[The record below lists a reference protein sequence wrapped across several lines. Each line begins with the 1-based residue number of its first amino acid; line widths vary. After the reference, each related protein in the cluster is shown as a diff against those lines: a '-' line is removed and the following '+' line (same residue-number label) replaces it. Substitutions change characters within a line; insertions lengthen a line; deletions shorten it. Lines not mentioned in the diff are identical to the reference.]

1 MVHFSQTG
9 TSRKITVYTTKFAS
23 GGRFDTTGVSS
34 PFSWSKD
41 SRHTER
47 WELWIIV
54 SDCDEWYGHG
64 EFNGDEDPDASYIVP
79 EGQNETLFGF
89 VAVSTS
95 TGDITSGNLLDAVQ
109 FRQYYRMDF
118 QTPPSGS
125 GTYSTDGETPV
136 AFDSAASKSDYALVG
151 SDVTVSAKPVDA
163 SHHFLGAYVGDTFVD
178 ADQWTANADGS
189 YSLTRTLTANLS
201 VRLMFSANTVVYN
214 VNGGDPYDSDNPET
228 GHEIYIK
235 RGSSYTNKTAATKRN
250 DDGWRFTD
258 WKYDDDHILGVNHKI
273 TYGSKTNDL
282 SISQNDQTVVSGIP
296 AEKDITLTA

>member
-1 MVHFSQTG
+1 M
-9 TSRKITVYTTKFAS
+9 TVT
-23 GGRFDTTGVSS
+23 
-34 PFSWSKD
+34 
-41 SRHTER
+41 
-47 WELWIIV
+47 
-54 SDCDEWYGHG
+54 
-64 EFNGDEDPDASYIVP
+64 
-79 EGQNETLFGF
+79 
-89 VAVSTS
+89 
-95 TGDITSGNLLDAVQ
+95 
-109 FRQYYRMDF
+109 
-118 QTPPSGS
+118 
-125 GTYSTDGETPV
+125 
-136 AFDSAASKSDYALVG
+136 
-151 SDVTVSAKPVDA
+151 AKPVDA

-282 SISQNDQTVVSGIP
+282 SISQNDQTVVPAFRRRKASRSPRSGRTGRPSPPRPKRTPNTP
-296 AEKDITLTA
+296 ASSTRTPTA